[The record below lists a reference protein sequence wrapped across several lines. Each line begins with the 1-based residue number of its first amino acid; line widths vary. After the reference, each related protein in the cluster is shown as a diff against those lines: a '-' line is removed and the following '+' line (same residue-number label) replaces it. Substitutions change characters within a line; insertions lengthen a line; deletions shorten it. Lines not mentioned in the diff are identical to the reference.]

1 MIDDLSP
8 ELLDEWYPALLSTE
22 LLDKPV
28 PATLLGK
35 QIVFFRTSAGVHAFK
50 DLCIHRGVP
59 LSLGRVENDELIC
72 AYHGWRYDG
81 CGNCVRIPSLPAE
94 RAIPD
99 KAKANAYAC
108 IERYGLV
115 WVSLG
120 TPKGS
125 EPFFFRNLRQQ
136 DNKVV
141 LMGPYELAAAGPR
154 IVENF
159 LDVSHLMFVHEGLL
173 GDSRFPEI
181 PDYRV
186 NEDDQGHL
194 RTDEIV
200 VFQPDAD
207 GRGTSMDS
215 HYIYE
220 VYGPFTAALIK
231 SNPDNG
237 ERFHLFLMV
246 QPITEQG
253 SRAYMLKA
261 RNYDIE
267 APDDAFI
274 AFQNT
279 LIEQDRVMVENQK
292 PELLPLDLQA
302 ELHLKCDRM
311 SIAYRQRLKF
321 WGVTFG
327 TA

>member
-1 MIDDLSP
+1 MAE
-8 ELLDEWYPALLSTE
+8 ELAATIASEWYPVMLSAE
-22 LLDKPV
+22 LGAGPV
-28 PATLLGK
+28 SVHLLG
-35 QIVFFRTSAGVHAFK
+35 QSLAVFRTSQGVHAFK

-59 LSLGRVENDELIC
+59 LSLGKVENDRLVC
-72 AYHGWRYDG
+72 AYHGWCYDG
-81 CGNCVRIPSLPAE
+81 AGSCVKIPSLPE
-94 RAIPD
+94 GRAIPD
-99 KAKANAYAC
+99 KAKAIAYAC
-108 IERYGLV
+108 VEAAGIV
-115 WVSLG
+115 WVCPG
-120 TPKGS
+120 TPRLPVHSFLPYMEEGYK
-125 EPFFFRNLRQQ
+125 Q
-136 DNKVV
+136 V

-173 GDSRFPEI
+173 GDSRYSEI

-186 NEDDQGHL
+186 NEQDGVL
-194 RTDEIV
+194 RSDEIV

-207 GRGTSMDS
+207 GRGTSMNS
-215 HYIYE
+215 HYVYE
-220 VYGPFTAALIK
+220 VYGPFTAALVK
-231 SNPDNG
+231 RNPDNG
-237 ERFHLFLMV
+237 ETFHLFLMV
-246 QPITEQG
+246 QPLTEQS
-253 SRAYMLKA
+253 SRAFMLKA
-261 RNYDIE
+261 RNYDLE

-302 ELHLKCDRM
+302 ELHLACDRL
-311 SIAYRQRLKF
+311 SIAYRRQLKS

>member
-1 MIDDLSP
+1 MTLELSP
-8 ELLDEWYPALLSTE
+8 VLLEQWYPALLSSE
-22 LLDKPV
+22 LHDAPV
-28 PATLLGK
+28 STQLFGR
-35 QIVFFRTSAGVHAFK
+35 QIVLFRTSKGVHAFN

-59 LSLGRVENDELIC
+59 LSLGRIENDVLLC

-81 CGNCVRIPSLPAE
+81 CGTCVKIPSLPPD

-99 KAKANAYAC
+99 KAKASTYSC
-108 IERYGLV
+108 MELHGLI
-115 WVSLG
+115 WVCLG
-120 TPKGS
+120 TPKDS
-125 EPFFFRNLRQQ
+125 APSFSPYVEQ
-136 DNKVV
+136 DLKVV

-173 GDSRFPEI
+173 GDSQYPEI
-181 PDYRV
+181 KDYRV
-186 NEDDQGHL
+186 NELEDGIL

-207 GRGTSMDS
+207 GRGTSMNS

-220 VYGPFTAALIK
+220 VFGPFAVALRK

-237 ERFHLFLMV
+237 EMFHLFLVV
-246 QPITEQG
+246 QPMTEQKT
-253 SRAYMLKA
+253 RAYMLKA
-261 RNYDIE
+261 RNYDKDASDE
-267 APDDAFI
+267 AFI
-274 AFQNT
+274 AFQDT

-292 PELLPLDLQA
+292 PEMLPLDLQA
-302 ELHLKCDRM
+302 ELHLKCDRL
-311 SIAYRQRLKF
+311 SIAYRQRLKS

>member
-8 ELLDEWYPALLSTE
+8 AMLEQWYPALLSSE
-22 LLDKPV
+22 LHDKPV
-28 PATLLGK
+28 PAKLFGQ
-35 QIVFFRTSAGVHAFK
+35 QIVLFRTSNGVHAFK

-59 LSLGRVENDELIC
+59 LSLGKVENDELVC
-72 AYHGWRYDG
+72 AYHGWRYNG
-81 CGNCVRIPSLPAE
+81 CGNCVRIPSLPAD

-99 KAKANAYAC
+99 KAKASAYAC
-108 IERYGLV
+108 FEQHGLV
-115 WVSLG
+115 WICLG
-120 TPKGS
+120 TPKADVPS
-125 EPFFFRNLRQQ
+125 FFANMDEEL
-136 DNKVV
+136 KIV

-173 GDSRFPEI
+173 GDSQFPEI
-181 PDYRV
+181 QDYRV
-186 NEDDQGHL
+186 NEYNGVL

-207 GRGTSMDS
+207 GRGTSMNS
-215 HYIYE
+215 HYTYE

-231 SNPDNG
+231 RNPDNG
-237 ERFHLFLMV
+237 EMFHLFLMV
-246 QPITEQG
+246 LPMTEQK

-261 RNYDIE
+261 RNYDKD

-274 AFQNT
+274 AFQDT

-311 SIAYRQRLKF
+311 SIAYRQRLKQ